1 MDRCQHQAAAA
12 RRPAP
17 GLGDDRR
24 SQATRHP
31 LRRVRASV
39 PGHRRNRGDHPAAP
53 AGAAAQRLRLAAG
66 VQPDVHDARHDDDLL
81 RRHAARV
88 RLRELSRPA
97 HDRRAGHGVPAPERF
112 QLLADRVQRAVPLF
126 QLRRRLRPLRRGNGS
141 RRGLVRLRT
150 PDIEDVLAGAQHRL
164 LDARAPRLGIRQHRH
179 RDQHHRHHRL
189 HALPRNDARQDA
201 LARLAE
207 PGHGQP
213 RDPGGQPAHR
223 RADHA
228 PRGPVPR
235 WALLRHPG
243 RRFRRPLDALLLG
256 LRPSRGLRARAA
268 GVRFRLRD
276 HPGLLPQGDVRLPGD
291 GRRDGRDRVHQH
303 ERVGAPHVHRGNDV
317 GGEHLLRLDHDGD
330 RGADGDQ
337 DLQLARYDVGRKDL
351 FQGADAVLHRVPLP
365 VPHRG
370 ADRSDDVLRSV
381 RLAAR
386 QLLFRGRPFPLRD
399 RRGNPVLHLRGFL
412 LLVPEGH
419 RPDVQRGARETALL
433 ALRHRL
439 PPHVRLD
446 ARARSAR
453 DAPAHLYLRA
463 GTGLGHLELPHHR
476 RRRLPGRRRARV
488 RLQPGPVVRPR
499 TTRGERPLGRM
510 DAGVVH
516 DFAPSRVQLRDGP
529 GGEEPAPAVGPQA
542 SRGSR
547 LEIRMSTA
555 SANPDWVLP
564 DRGRVGMF
572 SLFASESA
580 IFVIFIVAYLFYAG
594 KSVSGPTAS
603 VLHRP
608 VLLTVCLLSSS
619 WTIHRAL
626 AALRRGEVGSFA
638 RSWVATIVLGAVFLG
653 GTALEWRH
661 LIRDEGLTIRT
672 NLFGTTYYSLV
683 GLHAFHVTVGLIALA
698 TVALLT
704 AGGHVRQEH
713 ASRVDLLSL
722 YWHFVDVVWIG
733 VFLVVY
739 VVGR

>member
-1 MDRCQHQAAAA
+1 MDRCADPAAAA
-12 RRPAP
+12 RRQAP

-39 PGHRRNRGDHPAAP
+39 PRHRRNRGDHPAAP
-53 AGAAAQRLRLAAG
+53 VGAAAQRLRLAAG
-66 VQPDVHDARHDDDLL
+66 VQPDVYDARHDDDLL
-81 RRHAARV
+81 RRHADRV
-88 RLRELSRPA
+88 RLRELPRPA

-126 QLRRRLRPLRRGNGS
+126 QLRRWLWPLRRRDGS
-141 RRGLVRLRT
+141 GRRLVRLRAS
-150 PDIEDVLAGAQHRL
+150 DREDVLTGAQHGL
-164 LDARAPRLGIRQHRH
+164 LDHRAPRFGVRQHRH
-179 RDQHHRHHRL
+179 RDQHHRNHRFA
-189 HALPRNDARQDA
+189 ALPRNDAGEDA
-201 LARLAE
+201 PARLAE
-207 PGHGQP
+207 PGHG
-213 RDPGGQPAHR
+213 RAGNPGGQPAHR
-223 RADHA
+223 RPDHA
-228 PRGPVPR
+228 ARRPVPR
-235 WALLRHPG
+235 GTLLRHPG
-243 RRFRRPLDALLLG
+243 RRLRRPLDALLLG
-256 LRPSRGLRARAA
+256 VRPSRGLRARHPRL
-268 GVRFRLRD
+268 RFRLRD
-276 HPGLLPQGDVRLPGD
+276 HPGLLAQGHVRLPSD
-291 GRRDGRDRVHQH
+291 GRRDGRNRVHQH

-317 GGEHLLRLDHDGD
+317 GGEHLLRLDYDGD
-330 RGADGDQ
+330 RGADRDQ
-337 DLQLARYDVGRKDL
+337 DLQLARHDVGRKDL
-351 FQGADAVLHRVPLP
+351 FQGADAVLHRLPLP
-365 VPHRG
+365 VPRRG
-370 ADRSDDVLRSV
+370 PDGSDDVLRAI

-386 QLLFRGRPFPLRD
+386 QLLLRGRSLPLRD
-399 RRGNPVLHLRGFL
+399 RRGNPVLHLLGFL

-419 RPDVQRGARETALL
+419 RPHVQRNARESALL
-433 ALRHRL
+433 AVRHRL
-439 PPHVRLD
+439 PPDIRLH

-453 DAPAHLYLRA
+453 DAPAHLHVRA
-463 GTGLGHLELPHHR
+463 GTGLGHMEPGHHNR
-476 RRRLPGRRRARV
+476 RGLPGRGRAGV
-488 RLQPGPVVRPR
+488 RFQPGPVICAR
-499 TTRGERPLGRM
+499 TTRRQRPLGRV
-510 DAGVVH
+510 DSRVVH
-516 DFAPSRVQLRDGP
+516 DFAPSRVQLCVGA
-529 GGEEPAPAVGPQA
+529 GGEEPPPAVGPQA

-603 VLHRP
+603 VLHLP
-608 VLLTVCLLSSS
+608 LLLTLCLLSSS
-619 WTIHRAL
+619 WTIHRAV
-626 AALRRGEVGSFA
+626 AGLRRGEVRSFA

-704 AGGHVRQEH
+704 AGGHVKREH
-713 ASRVDLLSL
+713 AARVDLLGL
-722 YWHFVDVVWIG
+722 YWHFVDVVWIA

>member
-1 MDRCQHQAAAA
+1 MDRCSGQTAAA
-12 RRPAP
+12 RGPAARM
-17 GLGDDRR
+17 GDDGR
-24 SQATRHP
+24 SQATRSP

-39 PGHRRNRGDHPAAP
+39 PRHRRNRGDHPAAP
-53 AGAAAQRLRLAAG
+53 VGAAAQRLRLAAG
-66 VQPDVHDARHDDDLL
+66 VQPDVHHARHDDDLL
-81 RRHAARV
+81 RRHADRV
-88 RLRELSRPA
+88 RLRELSGPA
-97 HDRRAGHGVPAPERF
+97 HDRRAGHGVPAPERL
-112 QLLADRVQRAVPLF
+112 QLLADRVQRAVPLL
-126 QLRRRLRPLRRGNGS
+126 QLRRRLWPVRRWDGS
-141 RRGLVRLRT
+141 GRRLVRLRAS
-150 PDIEDVLAGAQHRL
+150 DVQDVFAGAQHGL
-164 LDARAPRLGIRQHRH
+164 LDARAPRLGLRQHRH
-179 RDQHHRHHRL
+179 RDQHHRHHPL
-189 HALPRNDARQDA
+189 HALPRNDPREDA
-201 LARLAE
+201 SPRLAE
-207 PGHGQP
+207 PDHGRARHP
-213 RDPGGQPAHR
+213 RGQPAHGRPAHAAR
-223 RADHA
+223 RS
-228 PRGPVPR
+228 VPR
-235 WALLRHPG
+235 RTLLRHPG

-268 GVRFRLRD
+268 GLRFRLRD

-303 ERVGAPHVHRGNDV
+303 ERVGAPHVHGGNDV

-330 RGADGDQ
+330 RGADRDQ
-337 DLQLARYDVGRKDL
+337 DLQLARHHVGRKDL
-351 FQGADAVLHRVPLP
+351 FQGADAVLHRVPVP

-370 ADRSDDVLRSV
+370 ADRSDDGLRSV

-399 RRGNPVLHLRGFL
+399 RRGNPLLHLRGFL

-419 RPDVQRGARETALL
+419 GPDVQRGVRETALL

-453 DAPAHLYLRA
+453 DAPAHLYVRA

-476 RRRLPGRRRARV
+476 GRRLPGRRRARV

-499 TTRGERPLGRM
+499 TTRGERPLGRV

-516 DFAPSRVQLRDGP
+516 DVAPSRIQLRVCA
-529 GGEEPAPAVGPQA
+529 GGEEPPPAVGPQA

-555 SANPDWVLP
+555 TGNPDWVLP
-564 DRGRVGMF
+564 YRGRVGMF

-580 IFVIFIVAYLFYAG
+580 IFVIFIVAYIFYAG

-603 VLHRP
+603 VLHAP
-608 VLLTVCLLSSS
+608 LFLTACLLSSS
-619 WTIHRAL
+619 WTIHRAV

-638 RSWVATIVLGAVFLG
+638 RSWVATIVLVAVFLG

-661 LIRDEGLTIRT
+661 LIRDEGLTVRT

-704 AGGHVRQEH
+704 AGGHVKREH
-713 ASRVDLLSL
+713 AARVDLLGL
-722 YWHFVDVVWIG
+722 YWHFVDVVWIA